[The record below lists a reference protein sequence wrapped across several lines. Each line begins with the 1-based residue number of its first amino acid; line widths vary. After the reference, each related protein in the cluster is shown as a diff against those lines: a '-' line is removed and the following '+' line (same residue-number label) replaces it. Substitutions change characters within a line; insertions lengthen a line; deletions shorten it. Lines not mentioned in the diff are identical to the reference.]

1 MVSDKSQ
8 VRALGPIDQLTTQP
22 LKGRKLHGG
31 IRFGEMER
39 DSMLAHGTSYLL
51 QDRLLN
57 CSDHH
62 IVRWHVSHGHSFVFV
77 FDKCALFCVLLK
89 SLGATRVHIV

>member
-1 MVSDKSQ
+1 MCLFPYVQVVYYQRLRHMVSDKSQ
-8 VRALGPIDQLTTQP
+8 VRALGPIDKLTTQP
-22 LKGRKLHGG
+22 LKGRKVHGG

-39 DSMLAHGTSYLL
+39 DSMLAHGTSYML

-62 IVRWHVSHGHSFVFV
+62 IVRCCVGCVF
-77 FDKCALFCVLLK
+77 
-89 SLGATRVHIV
+89 